1 MDSHSFFAD
10 PDQAVVF
17 NVDLDLAETGSVMR
31 FFISWIDPIWDPDKF
46 AKTVSLKNLFLQR
59 YLNFKFEKFES
70 VQSNASTLK
79 SFLKNLGL
87 CCNSTQIF
95 LKFSFLIQAKERS
108 AKAKLF
114 PAKLCAG

>member
-31 FFISWIDPIWDPDKF
+31 FFISWSDPIWDPDKF

-79 SFLKNLGL
+79 SF
-87 CCNSTQIF
+87 
-95 LKFSFLIQAKERS
+95 
-108 AKAKLF
+108 
-114 PAKLCAG
+114 